1 MEQKTDPKEELCTR
15 QCKYHEAAMVKV
27 NGSVSK
33 SSIKWIATVFA
44 VPALIA
50 ILVVYAFV
58 QSADYRYGSVLTAAT
73 NQASIKLLDERTMS
87 LRGDIIKM
95 QDDIA
100 MDLTVIKNDLKEIA
114 KEIRTR
120 K

>member
-1 MEQKTDPKEELCTR
+1 MTEPEQELCTR
-15 QCKYHEAAMVKV
+15 QCRYHEAAMKTI

-33 SSIKWIATVFA
+33 SSIKWIATIFA

-58 QSADYRYGSVLTAAT
+58 QSADYRYGSTLTAAA
-73 NQASIKLLDERTMS
+73 NQANIKLLDERTMS
-87 LRGDIIKM
+87 LKGDIVRM
-95 QDDIA
+95 QADISL
-100 MDLTVIKNDLKEIA
+100 DLSVIKSDLKEIA

-120 K
+120 KSKE